1 MDTLAAMRA
10 FVAIVD
16 AGSLTAAAAALDRA
30 PPSMVRTLAVLEEH
44 LGARLLARTTRR
56 MSLTDEGRLYLERCR
71 RILAD
76 VDDAEREVMDREVEP
91 RGELRVTA
99 PVLFGTRH
107 VAPAMTELAKRHPG
121 LRVELVLLDRVVDLV
136 DEGIDVGIRIG
147 RLPDSSLTLVPVG
160 EVRRVVVGSPTLL
173 RRHGVPRHPSEL
185 AALPCVEHQG
195 SSPGRWT
202 FVDGGRELAVRVR
215 GAFACNQ
222 AAAVVQACAA
232 GLGLACLLSY
242 QVEPEVRAGELK
254 VVLEAFEPPPLPVQI
269 VYPSTRLPSARLR
282 AFVGFVKEH
291 LRARPE
297 LGPPRGRRV
306 VRSPTGGRGGPD

>member
-16 AGSLTAAAAALDRA
+16 AGSLTAAAAVLDRA

-44 LGARLLARTTRR
+44 LGARLLTRTTRR

-76 VDDAEREVMDREVEP
+76 VEEAEREVMDRDAEP
-91 RGELRVTA
+91 RGQLRVTA

-107 VAPAMTELAKRHPG
+107 VAPAMAELAKRHPG

-147 RLPDSSLTLVPVG
+147 RLPDSSLVLVPVG
-160 EVRRVVVGSPTLL
+160 EVRRVVVASPASL
-173 RRHGVPRHPSEL
+173 RRHGVPRHPAEL
-185 AALPCVEHQG
+185 AALPCVEFRG
-195 SSPGRWT
+195 LGRWT
-202 FVDGGRELAVRVR
+202 FVEDGRELDVRVS

-222 AAAVVQACAA
+222 AAVVVQACAA
-232 GLGLACLLSY
+232 GLGFGRLLSY
-242 QVEPEVRAGELK
+242 QVEPEVRAGELR

-269 VYPSTRLPSARLR
+269 VYPGTRLPSARLR
-282 AFVGFVKEH
+282 AFVGFIKEQ

-306 VRSPTGGRGGPD
+306 VRSPTGDRGGPD